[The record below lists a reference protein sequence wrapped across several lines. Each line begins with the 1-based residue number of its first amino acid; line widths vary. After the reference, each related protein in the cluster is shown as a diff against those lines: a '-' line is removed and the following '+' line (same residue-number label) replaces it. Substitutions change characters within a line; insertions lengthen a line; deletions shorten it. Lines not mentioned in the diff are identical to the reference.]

1 MHARMLKMQVRPDR
15 IDEAARL
22 FAEDV
27 VPGCRDQAGYR
38 GALFLVDR
46 TLGECVPVTLWET
59 EADMTA
65 TEENRFFQT
74 QLMKF
79 LGLFHH
85 GLMRDSYGVEVFDI
99 APALNPPHSQV

>member
-1 MHARMLKMQVRPDR
+1 MYARMLRMQVKAER

-27 VPGCRDQAGYR
+27 IPGCRSQAGYR
-38 GALFLVDR
+38 GACFLVDR
-46 TLGECVPVTLWET
+46 KIGECIPTTLWET
-59 EADMTA
+59 EADMIA

-85 GLMRDSYGVEVFDI
+85 GLVRESYEVAVFDG
-99 APALNPPHSQV
+99 NR

>member
-1 MHARMLKMQVRPDR
+1 MHARMIRMKVKPER

-22 FAEDV
+22 FSEDV
-27 VPGCRDQAGYR
+27 ISGCRSQPGYS
-38 GALFLVDR
+38 GAYFLVDR
-46 TLGECVPVTLWET
+46 KMGECLPVTLWNS
-59 EADMTA
+59 EAEMLA

-85 GLMRDSYGVEVFDI
+85 SLVREAYEI
-99 APALNPPHSQV
+99 AVVDKV

>member
-1 MHARMLKMQVRPDR
+1 MVPLKGEAIMHARILRMQVKPER

-27 VPGCRDQAGYR
+27 VPSCHNQPGYR
-38 GALFLVDR
+38 GAYFLVER
-46 TLGECVPVTLWET
+46 KLGECVPITLWET
-59 EADMTA
+59 EAEMMA
-65 TEENRFFQT
+65 TEENRFFQN

-85 GLMRDSYGVEVFDI
+85 GLIREAYEI
-99 APALNPPHSQV
+99 AVIDHH

>member
-1 MHARMLKMQVRPDR
+1 MHARMLKMQVKSDR
-15 IDEAARL
+15 IDEAARI

-27 VPGCRDQAGYR
+27 IPGCRSQAGYR
-38 GALFLVDR
+38 GAFFLIDR
-46 TLGECVPVTLWET
+46 KLGECVPITLWET
-59 EADMTA
+59 EADMAA

-85 GLMRDSYGVEVFDI
+85 GLVREAYEVAVVD
-99 APALNPPHSQV
+99 PNP

>member
-1 MHARMLKMQVRPDR
+1 MHARMLKMQVKPER
-15 IDEAARL
+15 IDEAARI

-27 VPGCRDQAGYR
+27 IHGCRGQTGYR
-38 GALFLVDR
+38 GAYFLVDR
-46 TLGECVPVTLWET
+46 KLGECVPVTLWET
-59 EADMTA
+59 EADMVA

-85 GLMRDSYGVEVFDI
+85 ALVRDSYEVSVVDQNPVSPGV
-99 APALNPPHSQV
+99 

>member
-1 MHARMLKMQVRPDR
+1 MYARMIKMEIKLDR

-27 VPGCRDQAGYR
+27 VPGCRVQAGYR
-38 GALFLVDR
+38 GAYFLVDR
-46 TLGECVPVTLWET
+46 KLGECVPITFWET
-59 EADMTA
+59 EAAMAA
-65 TEENRFFQT
+65 TEENRFFQN

-85 GLMRDSYGVEVFDI
+85 GLLRESYEVEVFDAVPGL
-99 APALNPPHSQV
+99 APPKTGV

>member
-1 MHARMLKMQVRPDR
+1 MHARMLKMQVRPER

-27 VPGCRDQAGYR
+27 IPGCRGQAGYR
-38 GALFLVDR
+38 GACFLVDR
-46 TLGECVPVTLWET
+46 KLGECVPITLWET
-59 EADMTA
+59 EADMAA

-85 GLMRDSYGVEVFDI
+85 GLLRESYEVEVFD
-99 APALNPPHSQV
+99 LNPPRSGV

>member
-1 MHARMLKMQVRPDR
+1 MQARLLRMQVKPER

-22 FAEDV
+22 FAEEV
-27 VPGCRDQAGYR
+27 VPGCRGQRGYR
-38 GALFLVDR
+38 GAYFLVDR
-46 TLGECVPVTLWET
+46 KLGECVPITLWES
-59 EADMTA
+59 EADMVA

-85 GLMRDSYGVEVFDI
+85 GLVREAYEVEVSD
-99 APALNPPHSQV
+99 QV

>member
-1 MHARMLKMQVRPDR
+1 MHCRMLRMQVRSDR
-15 IDEAARL
+15 IDEAARI

-27 VPGCRDQAGYR
+27 IPGCRGQAGYR
-38 GALFLVDR
+38 GSFFLVDR
-46 TLGECVPVTLWET
+46 KLGECVPVTLWET
-59 EADMTA
+59 EADMAA

-85 GLMRDSYGVEVFDI
+85 GLVRESYEVTVVDR
-99 APALNPPHSQV
+99 NP

>member
-1 MHARMLKMQVRPDR
+1 MYARMLRMQVKPER

-27 VPGCRDQAGYR
+27 IPGCSGQAGYR
-38 GALFLVDR
+38 GAYFLVDR
-46 TLGECVPVTLWET
+46 RIGECLPITLWET
-59 EADMTA
+59 EADMMA

-85 GLMRDSYGVEVFDI
+85 GLVREAYEVVVADR
-99 APALNPPHSQV
+99 A

>member
-1 MHARMLKMQVRPDR
+1 MHARMLRMQVKPDR

-27 VPGCRDQAGYR
+27 IPGCHTQSGYQ
-38 GALFLVDR
+38 GAYFLVDR
-46 TLGECVPVTLWET
+46 KLGECVPITLWET
-59 EADMTA
+59 EADMIA

-85 GLMRDSYGVEVFDI
+85 GLVREAYEVAFIDR
-99 APALNPPHSQV
+99 P